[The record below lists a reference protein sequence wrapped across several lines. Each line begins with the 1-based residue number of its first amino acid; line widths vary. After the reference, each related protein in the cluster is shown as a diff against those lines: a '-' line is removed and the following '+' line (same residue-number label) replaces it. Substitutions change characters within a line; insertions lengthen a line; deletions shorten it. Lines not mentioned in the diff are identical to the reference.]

1 MALSRNPYYTI
12 RRKWSNILNHTVI
25 QTVENSTALL
35 PTLGSH
41 KAAIDG
47 YSTILAACR

>member
-1 MALSRNPYYTI
+1 
-12 RRKWSNILNHTVI
+12 VI
-25 QTVENSTALL
+25 QTVGNPTALL
-35 PTLGSH
+35 PTLDRH